1 MCQNVDGFHHGS
13 CCFFRLI
20 EWNHVQF
27 CGAYHIGSS
36 YLICSGNQMTG
47 FYTKPQHS
55 KKVCMNFVALY
66 YFLMSINGYNNFKLF
81 LRIVSVVKI
90 YLITTFQF
98 LPLFFQFSSCSPR
111 KIFWMCNPIW
121 NSLTLNEFFI
131 LHGFYA
137 PSQKLHHPK
146 NLSNIFK
153 FFARNVY
160 EDLIF
165 WYQNYLP
172 AEVKCK
178 NVWSK
183 QVISFY
189 CILQNLSLQISD
201 SQTYRTQS
209 NI

>member
-1 MCQNVDGFHHGS
+1 
-13 CCFFRLI
+13 
-20 EWNHVQF
+20 
-27 CGAYHIGSS
+27 
-36 YLICSGNQMTG
+36 MTG
-47 FYTKPQHS
+47 FYTKPQRS

-98 LPLFFQFSSCSPR
+98 LPLFFQFNSCSPR

-131 LHGFYA
+131 LHGFYT

-178 NVWSK
+178 NFWSK

-189 CILQNLSLQISD
+189 RILQNLSLQISD
-201 SQTYRTQS
+201 SETYRTQS
-209 NI
+209 NIWDGACCEKSQRLKAVSFFRIKLHLWIRFCDVSMQIGEVHQVFL